1 MMFKINIDLLGYSNI
16 YIDDDDIF
24 YIDDMNKTYSY
35 KVFNPFF
42 FNSDSYDTFN
52 YYVIEILKLYN
63 MYDIIKFVNFIK
75 DNIKNDIL
83 NFKYKDLNIRLSEI
97 KSNHL
102 NLSSYTLIK

>member
-16 YIDDDDIF
+16 YINDNDIF